1 MSSVVTLDRWF
12 ARHPSTAVLGYIGLL
27 CALLAA
33 TWLAVTDILD
43 RREAVRAAS
52 DLAAQLEGRPRA
64 QRKDESQAASPTPT
78 GSPFLEGETITVAG
92 AALLQ
97 RIASAVTRA
106 GGNIQSSQV
115 ELQGPQANDNYVGL
129 VVSCEVEQAAV
140 QALLYDIESGMPFLF
155 IEQLTLQTPQ
165 GGMAADS
172 GRMRVLLSVSGQW
185 QGRR

>member
-1 MSSVVTLDRWF
+1 MSGFSLRCL
-12 ARHPSTAVLGYIGLL
+12 RQPGSPSPTFSIAGRRCGRQ
-27 CALLAA
+27 A
-33 TWLAVTDILD
+33 TWPRNWKVGRAP
-43 RREAVRAAS
+43 RERTS
-52 DLAAQLEGRPRA
+52 
-64 QRKDESQAASPTPT
+64 SQAASPTPT